1 MIAKEITMAN
11 TTKLVEHSPQQSQP
25 ERLTE
30 EELQEL
36 YANDQLLSAVGTAKG
51 LWEIDADGNIAGLH
65 EGWD

>member
-1 MIAKEITMAN
+1 MAN

-25 ERLTE
+25 EQLTE

-36 YANDQLLSAVGTAKG
+36 YANDPLLSGIGTAKG
-51 LWEIDADGNIAGLH
+51 LWQIDADGNIAELH